1 MSSAA
6 REPSTSLLTGQLLK
20 DRGELQTNVDRFPSS
35 FALRS
40 ADENEQVAAKR
51 HVALDYSPRSTA
63 AMTCSGESFSAGD
76 SLKTLSPKPWYFHH
90 CQRDPSVV
98 DLSTLKG
105 DSLTVQRHVPDQ
117 CVLLPELPLYS
128 YLITLLM
135 SMVNMLPNN
144 SARSICLTL

>member
-40 ADENEQVAAKR
+40 ADENEQVAAIRSSALSISPKR

-76 SLKTLSPKPWYFHH
+76 SLKTLSPKPWYFIIAKET
-90 CQRDPSVV
+90 QVS
-98 DLSTLKG
+98 
-105 DSLTVQRHVPDQ
+105 
-117 CVLLPELPLYS
+117 
-128 YLITLLM
+128 
-135 SMVNMLPNN
+135 
-144 SARSICLTL
+144 SI